1 MNSAHVDHDALA
13 ALRAEL
19 VSAAGRGIARRRRR
33 RRAATAPAAAVVL
46 LALPA
51 GAAAVANLSTGVAA
65 IDQLLD
71 VEQGYGGPGG
81 LPAGRGSERV
91 DVASVTARTS
101 SSPT

>member
-46 LALPA
+46 LALA